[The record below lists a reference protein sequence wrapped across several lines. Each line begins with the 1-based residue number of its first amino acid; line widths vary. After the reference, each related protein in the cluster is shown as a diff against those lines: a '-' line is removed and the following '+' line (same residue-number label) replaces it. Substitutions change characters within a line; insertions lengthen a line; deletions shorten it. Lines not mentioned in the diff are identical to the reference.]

1 MALLVCKNIHVGKRS
16 SQYSF
21 YAAYINHGYYSAV
34 QSKLFIAT
42 GASCRKRKMKIK
54 LSRYAFSPEHTKV
67 TYSMHNSPSTRRQSI
82 VGKVSMP
89 SYFRYWDQV
98 TLLRMGSFR
107 IVWYGNLYRLDGLE
121 YIVGNTN
128 NSWHYQNQ

>member
-1 MALLVCKNIHVGKRS
+1 MIYMALLVCKNIHVGKRS

-89 SYFRYWDQV
+89 SYFQILGPGYSVANGKFSHCMVWELV
-98 TLLRMGSFR
+98 PVGWAR
-107 IVWYGNLYRLDGLE
+107 IHCR
-121 YIVGNTN
+121 
-128 NSWHYQNQ
+128 